1 MRNLEMGKA
10 NGMMFCQGKDLE
22 LLTGVNWTQR
32 TRKRVMQTHCVSY
45 EQSDAQNLG
54 GKNPPHS
61 AGASQPQRDRW
72 AQGKGCGLADASG
85 DEINNRHSSW
95 LVSIYTLARLIG
107 GRNKKRE
114 RGRILHKQ
122 ARAGRP

>member
-1 MRNLEMGKA
+1 
-10 NGMMFCQGKDLE
+10 
-22 LLTGVNWTQR
+22 
-32 TRKRVMQTHCVSY
+32 MQ
-45 EQSDAQNLG
+45 DLG

-107 GRNKKRE
+107 RAQQK
-114 RGRILHKQ
+114 
-122 ARAGRP
+122 ARAGTHTPQTG